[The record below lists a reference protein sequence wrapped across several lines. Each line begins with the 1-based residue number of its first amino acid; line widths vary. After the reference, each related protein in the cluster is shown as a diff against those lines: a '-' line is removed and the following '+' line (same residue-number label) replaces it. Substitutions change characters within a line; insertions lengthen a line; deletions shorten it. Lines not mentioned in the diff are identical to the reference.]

1 MYLADLAQKM
11 ISPVGVNGISRSG
24 NTSQITIANI
34 PLGRQ
39 GIVEGSSNL
48 QPPWNQDLTFTQPFS
63 AGGSTTGM
71 VSASST
77 APSRFYRVSFP
88 VVWTWP

>member
-11 ISPVGVNGISRSG
+11 ISPVGVNAFSRSG
-24 NTSQITIANI
+24 TNSQLTIANV

-39 GIVEGSSNL
+39 GIVEGSATL
-48 QPPWNQDLTFTQPFS
+48 QPPWNQDTTFTQAFV
-63 AGGSTTGM
+63 AGGSTTSS
-71 VSASST
+71 VSITST
-77 APSRFYRVSFP
+77 GPSRFCRVSFP

>member
-1 MYLADLAQKM
+1 M
-11 ISPVGVNGISRSG
+11 ISPVKVNGISRSG

-48 QPPWNQDLTFTQPFS
+48 QPPWNQDVAFTQPFA
-63 AGGSTTGM
+63 AGGSTTGS
-71 VSASST
+71 VNATSSS
-77 APSRFYRVSFP
+77 PSRYYRVKFP